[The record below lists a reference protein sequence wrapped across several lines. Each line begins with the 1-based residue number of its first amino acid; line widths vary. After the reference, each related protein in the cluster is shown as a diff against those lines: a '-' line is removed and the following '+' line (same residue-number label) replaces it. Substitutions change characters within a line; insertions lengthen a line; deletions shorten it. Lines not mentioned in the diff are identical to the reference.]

1 MLKSFQSYMYEAK
14 KVYEFRIKI
23 CQHDMINKQ
32 ATDRLRSALE
42 AYQLET
48 ISAVKRLPIQ
58 EHRDF
63 PKMGPCECYVIDV
76 GLNYPTIAAQV
87 RQLVAERA
95 GINAECV
102 CVYPLNQDVYNE
114 EFEAHGKDHE
124 GAVLTD
130 SELKDAPGAQELAG
144 QVRVGSLLKELES
157 LKFEYAATEK
167 SAGVQGSDKIGT
179 TSPVGTNKNKLPP
192 MVKGK

>member
-1 MLKSFQSYMYEAK
+1 MYEAK
-14 KVYEFRIKI
+14 KIYEFRIKI
-23 CQHDMINKQ
+23 CQHDMDKP
-32 ATDRLRSALE
+32 AVDRLRSALE

-63 PKMGPCECYVIDV
+63 PKMGPCECYIIDV
-76 GLNYPTIAAQV
+76 GLNYPTVPAQV

-95 GINAECV
+95 GLNAECV
-102 CVYPLNQDVYNE
+102 CVYPLNQYEFNE

-124 GAVLTD
+124 GALLDDAELTA
-130 SELKDAPGAQELAG
+130 DAGGQELAG
-144 QVRVGSLLKELES
+144 QARVGSLLKELES

-167 SAGVQGSDKIGT
+167 SAGVQGSDAIGT
-179 TSPVGTNKNKLPP
+179 TSPIGTKQNKLSP
-192 MVKGK
+192 MVKGR

>member
-1 MLKSFQSYMYEAK
+1 
-14 KVYEFRIKI
+14 
-23 CQHDMINKQ
+23 
-32 ATDRLRSALE
+32 
-42 AYQLET
+42 
-48 ISAVKRLPIQ
+48 
-58 EHRDF
+58 
-63 PKMGPCECYVIDV
+63 
-76 GLNYPTIAAQV
+76 
-87 RQLVAERA
+87 LVAERA

-130 SELKDAPGAQELAG
+130 AELKDAPGAQELAG

-167 SAGVQGSDKIGT
+167 SAGVQSDDKIGT
-179 TSPVGTNKNKLPP
+179 TSPVGTHQNKLSP

>member
-1 MLKSFQSYMYEAK
+1 MLKPFQAYMYEAK

-23 CQHDMINKQ
+23 CQHDMDKP
-32 ATDRLRSALE
+32 AVERLKSALE

-63 PKMGPCECYVIDV
+63 PKMGPCECYIIDV

-87 RQLVAERA
+87 RQIVAERA
-95 GINAECV
+95 GLNAECV
-102 CVYPLNQDVYNE
+102 CVYPLNQHEFNE
-114 EFEAHGKDHE
+114 EFEARGKDHD
-124 GAVLTD
+124 GALLDDPELTA
-130 SELKDAPGAQELAG
+130 DAGGQELAG

-157 LKFEYAATEK
+157 LKFEYAAAEK
-167 SAGVQGSDKIGT
+167 SAGKASTDKIGT
-179 TSPVGTNKNKLPP
+179 TSPIGTHQNTIPSP
-192 MVKGK
+192 VKGK